1 MVKET
6 DKPRNLVLSCR
17 PSLRKMLWDMVRR
30 AYLFIED
37 VLCWIVAGVGVFVL
51 LIFVL
56 WLLGAERVIEGK
68 KKDV

>member
-1 MVKET
+1 
-6 DKPRNLVLSCR
+6 
-17 PSLRKMLWDMVRR
+17 MLWDMVRR

-51 LIFVL
+51 LVFVL